1 MSFSDYKVVLHIG
14 IKMRLKKYQRNQVFS
29 FHVACLWKS
38 KIRIMSCELRVQ
50 IYKLRVQIC
59 ELRAQIHDLRV
70 SIHELRVQIHELGD

>member
-38 KIRIMSCELRVQ
+38 KIQIMS
-50 IYKLRVQIC
+50 C
-59 ELRAQIHDLRV
+59 ELRAQIHELRV
-70 SIHELRVQIHELGD
+70 SIHELRVQIRELQVQIHELRVQIHELGD